1 MGCIQSS
8 VQGSGFQ
15 GCMIMAG
22 VGKHS
27 PKDQY
32 TKIILNSEVVLL
44 GIVTEGLGGVY
55 DKCILWTLRIGDMSR
70 DYVDNSGV

>member
-15 GCMIMAG
+15 SCMIMG
-22 VGKHS
+22 GRVIHS

-44 GIVTEGLGGVY
+44 GIVTEGFGGYTTSVYFGPLG
-55 DKCILWTLRIGDMSR
+55 
-70 DYVDNSGV
+70 